1 MAEVQLPSL
10 CLLLSP
16 PLPYLVADEKSIE
29 SLPLFF
35 SVCDGS
41 SFFKIFPLSVFGS
54 LCLICRGTGCCL
66 VQLCDFFFMDT
77 FSVILMISRVSPQ
90 PP

>member
-35 SVCDGS
+35 FVCDGS
-41 SFFKIFPLSVFGS
+41 SFFQDFPSVCFWQFVFDMPGDRLLFGS
-54 LCLICRGTGCCL
+54 
-66 VQLCDFFFMDT
+66 V
-77 FSVILMISRVSPQ
+77 V
-90 PP
+90 